1 MNRTRLLLLALVAS
15 LAINLFFV
23 GGIAS
28 RVNRVDDFR
37 GRPMPPNV
45 NWMVRD
51 LSEDRRAELLPLM
64 ERSADEIR
72 PIRREMFE
80 AQRRV
85 NALMQSADYDPAAL
99 EQAFAE
105 LRDNNLRYQA
115 LSHQH
120 SVEMLNELSAEER
133 AKAVEFISRRGPED
147 GRDRR
152 RDGDGRP
159 PFGPRGGQPPPPPQD
174 APQ

>member
-15 LAINLFFV
+15 FALNLFFV
-23 GGIAS
+23 GGIAT

-64 ERSADEIR
+64 ERSAEEIR

-80 AQRRV
+80 SQRRV
-85 NALMQSADYDPAAL
+85 NELMLSADYDPAGL

-105 LRDNNLRYQA
+105 LRDKNLRYQA
-115 LSHQH
+115 LSHRH
-120 SVEMLNELSAEER
+120 SVEMLNELTAEER

-152 RDGDGRP
+152 MGDGRP
-159 PFGPRGGQPPPPPQD
+159 PGPRGGPPPPPPQD
-174 APQ
+174 TPQ